1 MTTLLCNEDYLDH
14 LSQRGNKQ
22 TVMLGFSDGTK
33 DGGYLSANWNIYK
46 VREQL
51 SDLSKK
57 GGIKIIFFDGR
68 GGPPARGGGNTHN
81 YYASLGSK
89 IASTEIHLPEADNQ
103 TTNFLALFIGQG
115 FMIIPLLLFLT
126 ARKESLV
133 ECLRLRKLSL
143 PVVCIT
149 FVLSFGI
156 IVIVDEFDR
165 LAGLLFTPPEYM
177 DQLGYM
183 LKFDSFNMAMFL
195 MFGIVILAPLGE
207 ELLFRGFLQKFL
219 EEHWQDVTRAVL
231 VTSLFFAI
239 IHLNPF
245 WLIQIYLLGVMLGF
259 LAWRTGSIWAG
270 FILHAANNLM
280 ALLFTNYNQ
289 ALEGIYSL
297 NGHVAP
303 WILIVGIGC
312 IVFGFN
318 LLNKTVRIN
327 Q

>member
-1 MTTLLCNEDYLDH
+1 MSRTLTIKNVFGIVI
-14 LSQRGNKQ
+14 LS
-22 TVMLGFSDGTK
+22 V
-33 DGGYLSANWNIYK
+33 LSALL
-46 VREQL
+46 V
-51 SDLSKK
+51 
-57 GGIKIIFFDGR
+57 G
-68 GGPPARGGGNTHN
+68 TM
-81 YYASLGSK
+81 
-89 IASTEIHLPEADNQ
+89 IASVGLVYLPEADNQ

-177 DQLGYM
+177 DQLGYL

>member
-1 MTTLLCNEDYLDH
+1 
-14 LSQRGNKQ
+14 
-22 TVMLGFSDGTK
+22 
-33 DGGYLSANWNIYK
+33 
-46 VREQL
+46 
-51 SDLSKK
+51 
-57 GGIKIIFFDGR
+57 
-68 GGPPARGGGNTHN
+68 
-81 YYASLGSK
+81 
-89 IASTEIHLPEADNQ
+89 
-103 TTNFLALFIGQG
+103 
-115 FMIIPLLLFLT
+115 
-126 ARKESLV
+126 
-133 ECLRLRKLSL
+133 
-143 PVVCIT
+143 
-149 FVLSFGI
+149 
-156 IVIVDEFDR
+156 
-165 LAGLLFTPPEYM
+165 M